1 MVALTS
7 QDVADCVNA
16 LNIDKPTFTA
26 FLQGAVLL
34 AARNKVLA
42 QIDAANAAAN
52 TSATATATTI
62 AGLRTQLA
70 AIDAQYQ
77 ALVGG

>member
-1 MVALTS
+1 MALTS
-7 QDVADCVNA
+7 QDVTDCVNA

-34 AARNKVLA
+34 ASRNKVLA

-52 TSATATATTI
+52 TSATATAATI
-62 AGLRTQLA
+62 AGLRQQLA